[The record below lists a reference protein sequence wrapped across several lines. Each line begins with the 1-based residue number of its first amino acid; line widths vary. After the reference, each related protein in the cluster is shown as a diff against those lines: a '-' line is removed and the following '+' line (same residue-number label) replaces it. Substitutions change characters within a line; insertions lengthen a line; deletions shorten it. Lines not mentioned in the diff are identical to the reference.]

1 MRFIRVSQQFNP
13 RTDEIESLFTN
24 LTVKKSIGS
33 GGQKIVYMAEH
44 SDYGKVALKLIR
56 PGSSDNKQRIEWE
69 INTAKSLR
77 GPGFSR
83 IFDSGE
89 KQIDGQQILYILE
102 EYLEGKNLR
111 EVLEEVKKLGLPETL
126 ELAKCLLETLTVVHE
141 QRIVHRDI
149 KPENIFITK
158 DNKIVL
164 LDFGIARHLELSA
177 ITESSAFL
185 GPLTPGYAAPE
196 QIRNE
201 IRKISSRTDIFQLG
215 IVIYECLTG
224 FNPFTQGTRDPAEA
238 LKKNLEFEPV
248 ALSEF
253 GFSRRI
259 SVFVGTCFNK
269 HVHRRYKDAREAKD
283 IVENLLKGAM

>member
-1 MRFIRVSQQFNP
+1 VSKKFNP
-13 RTDEIESLFTN
+13 RTDDIENLFTN
-24 LTVKKSIGS
+24 LTVNQNIGS

-44 SDYGKVALKLIR
+44 SNYGKVALKLIR
-56 PGSSDNKQRIEWE
+56 PGSNGNKKRIERE
-69 INTAKSLR
+69 INTAKCLR

-83 IFDSGE
+83 IYESGE
-89 KQIDGQQILYILE
+89 KQVDGQQVIYIVE

-111 EVLEEVKKLGLPETL
+111 DVLEEVKKLGLLETL
-126 ELAKCLLETLTVVHE
+126 ELAKSLLKTLTAVHE
-141 QRIVHRDI
+141 RNIVHRDI

-158 DNKIVL
+158 DNRIVL

-185 GPLTPGYAAPE
+185 GPLTPGYASPE

-201 IRKISSRTDIFQLG
+201 IRKISSRTDIFQFG

-224 FNPFTQGTRDPAEA
+224 FNPFTKGIRDPAEA
-238 LKKNLEFEPV
+238 LKKNLEFKPDK
-248 ALSEF
+248 LSKF

-259 SVFVGTCFNK
+259 SVFVETCLNK
-269 HVHRRYKDAREAKD
+269 HVHRRYKDAQEVLY
-283 IVENLLKGAM
+283 IVEDLLKGAI